1 MVISSPESDTSV
13 DSMIACTMRGDP
25 SKLSNVLGVTEPDAV
40 LTCNASSSEEFRADR
55 KPALVGYGLLNGN
68 FVLPVRLMV
77 I

>member
-1 MVISSPESDTSV
+1 MVMSSPESDTSV

-40 LTCNASSSEEFRADR
+40 LTCSVSSSEEFRADC

>member
-1 MVISSPESDTSV
+1 MVISSPESDTSG

-25 SKLSNVLGVTEPDAV
+25 SKLSNVLGVMEPDAV
-40 LTCNASSSEEFRADR
+40 LTCSVSSSEEFRADR

-68 FVLPVRLMV
+68 FVLPVCLMV

>member
-1 MVISSPESDTSV
+1 MVISSPESDTSG
-13 DSMIACTMRGDP
+13 DLMIACTMRGDP

-40 LTCNASSSEEFRADR
+40 LTCSASSSEEFRADR

>member
-1 MVISSPESDTSV
+1 MVMSSPESDTSV

-25 SKLSNVLGVTEPDAV
+25 SKLSNVLGVTEPDAG
-40 LTCNASSSEEFRADR
+40 LTCSVSSSEEFRADR
-55 KPALVGYGLLNGN
+55 KPVLVGYGLLNGN

>member
-1 MVISSPESDTSV
+1 MVISSPESDTSG
-13 DSMIACTMRGDP
+13 DSMIACTMSGDP

-40 LTCNASSSEEFRADR
+40 LTCSVSSSEEFRADC

>member
-1 MVISSPESDTSV
+1 MVVSSSESDTSG
-13 DSMIACTMRGDP
+13 DSMMACTTSGDH

-40 LTCNASSSEEFRADR
+40 LPCSASSSEEFRADR
-55 KPALVGYGLLNGN
+55 KPVLVGYGLLNGN

>member
-13 DSMIACTMRGDP
+13 DSMIACTIRGDP

-40 LTCNASSSEEFRADR
+40 WTCNASSSEEFRVDR

>member
-1 MVISSPESDTSV
+1 MVISSPESDTSG
-13 DSMIACTMRGDP
+13 DSMMACTMRRDP

-40 LTCNASSSEEFRADR
+40 LTCSASSSEEFRAAR

>member
-1 MVISSPESDTSV
+1 MVMSSPESDTSV

-40 LTCNASSSEEFRADR
+40 LTCRVSSSEEFRADR
-55 KPALVGYGLLNGN
+55 RPALVGYGLLNGN
-68 FVLPVRLMV
+68 LVRPVRLMM

>member
-40 LTCNASSSEEFRADR
+40 WTCNALSSDEFRADLR
-55 KPALVGYGLLNGN
+55 PALVGYGLLNGN
-68 FVLPVRLMV
+68 FVLPVRLMMT
-77 I
+77 

>member
-1 MVISSPESDTSV
+1 MVVSSSESDTSG
-13 DSMIACTMRGDP
+13 DSMIACTMSGDP

-40 LTCNASSSEEFRADR
+40 LTCSVLSSEEFRADR